1 MIIQVAWSIS
11 FIAGLSLIALSIFA
25 NTALRPQLRRILLS
39 AAAASMV
46 MAAVVSVRTLASGSA
61 VEFTGPWF
69 LPIGSCAMRIGV
81 SEAMMLLLV
90 NLFGGLILASL
101 WREESE
107 LDLGA
112 LIVLIPALG
121 VCLAA
126 RDVILFLI
134 AWETM
139 ALCGVVWQRGR
150 SLPEDHYFGHGLWAY
165 LASANL
171 ATGCLMVALPLLAK
185 LGGAEFG
192 PAGGPLLWDGHF
204 ASEANPVTAWGLVFL
219 VLAGF
224 GTKAGLFPFHVW
236 IRTVYRN
243 APAHFGAIS
252 SGLMAKVSL
261 FLLIRTLIR
270 MIPLLGPERLP
281 WLAGLLMLIGMATGL
296 AGLAGALTSARIKV
310 ILGYS
315 SMENVGIILIG
326 TGLAFWGV
334 AREAWVVTTF
344 AFVGVWFHI
353 LNHMLAKTCLFLAS
367 RNIIQQS
374 STDDLARLGGLH
386 LRMPVTAAAFGA
398 GALALSAMV
407 PLNAFNSELMIYDG
421 LFRGVLALGPVGRD
435 LAIVAIAVLGLM
447 GGLAAACFTGVW
459 GLGFLGNPRTAA
471 AEKVSE
477 AELSPENR
485 WIAKFMT
492 FAIIVL
498 GILPILGYFVVR
510 RAVAESLV
518 NSGYAEGISRQAD
531 SDVRSLLL
539 WLSLVA
545 SLLFMLLLGLKRWR
559 DRRLNAATIDSGL
572 TWDCGFGYTDSF
584 ARGQYGPLSYFDP
597 LSAYVSKWTWQKV
610 HRPEIREPFPAKM
623 RVRIESVDG
632 MLHYV
637 YDPIFRFVGKYMSRL
652 RWIQAGSIQLYLAMM
667 ALTLV
672 AMLAWVAVL

>member
-1 MIIQVAWSIS
+1 MILMIGWTMTLV
-11 FIAGLSLIALSIFA
+11 AGLSLAATGHPLIRARFGSLRAPLLALGGAGIALV
-25 NTALRPQLRRILLS
+25 ALHAIRILW
-39 AAAASMV
+39 
-46 MAAVVSVRTLASGSA
+46 SGH
-61 VEFTGPWF
+61 VFDFEGPWS
-69 LPIGSCAMRIGV
+69 LPIGGLPLRVGTA
-81 SEAMMLLLV
+81 EALMLLLV
-90 NLFGGLILASL
+90 NVFGGMILISLA
-101 WREESE
+101 RAEPA
-107 LDLGA
+107 LDLGT
-112 LIVLIPALG
+112 LLVLLPALG

-126 RDVILFLI
+126 RDVISFLM
-134 AWETM
+134 AWEVM

-150 SLPEDHYFGHGLWAY
+150 ATPEDRYDGHGLWAY
-165 LASANL
+165 LISAHL
-171 ATGCLMVALPLLAK
+171 ATACLLVALPTLAK
-185 LGGAEFG
+185 LGVTGIQLGA
-192 PAGGPLLWDGHF
+192 PILWDGPF
-204 ASEANPVTAWGLVFL
+204 RTTTDSWTAWGLVAL

-224 GTKAGLFPFHVW
+224 GTKAGSFPFHPW

-261 FLLIRTLIR
+261 FLMIRTLIR

-334 AREAWVVTTF
+334 AREAWGVATF
-344 AFVGVWFHI
+344 AFVGVWFHL

-367 RNIIQQS
+367 RNVILQS
-374 STDDLARLGGLH
+374 STDDLARLGGIH
-386 LRMPVTAAAFGA
+386 IRMPVTASAFGA

-435 LAIVAIAVLGLM
+435 LSILAIAILGLM

-477 AELSPENR
+477 ADLSPENR
-485 WIAKFMT
+485 WVAKLMT

-498 GILPILGYFVVR
+498 GVLPIIGYFIVR
-510 RAVAESLV
+510 GAVADSLV
-518 NSGYAEGISRQAD
+518 SAGFAEGISRQAD

-539 WLSLVA
+539 WMSLVA
-545 SLLFMLLLGLKRWR
+545 SLLFLLVLALKRWR
-559 DRRLNAATIDSGL
+559 DNRLKQASIDSGL

-597 LSAYVSKWTWQKV
+597 LGAYVSKWTWQKV
-610 HRPEIREPFPAKM
+610 HRPDIREPFPA
-623 RVRIESVDG
+623 RLRIRFESVDG

>member
-11 FIAGLSLIALSIFA
+11 FIAGLSLIFMSILPNSSSRPLS
-25 NTALRPQLRRILLS
+25 RRILLY
-39 AAAASMV
+39 AAAVSMI
-46 MAAVVSVRTLASGSA
+46 MAAGFSIRVLIGGKP
-61 VEFTGPWF
+61 VEFNGPWL
-69 LPIGSCAMRIGV
+69 LPIGSCALRIGV
-81 SEAMMLLLV
+81 PEALMLLLV
-90 NLFGGLILASL
+90 NVFGGAILASL
-101 WREESE
+101 WREETV

-121 VCLAA
+121 LCLAA

-150 SLPEDHYFGHGLWAY
+150 SLPEDRYDGHGLWAY
-165 LASANL
+165 LGSANL
-171 ATGCLMVALPLLAK
+171 ATGCLMVALPMLAK
-185 LGGAEFG
+185 LGGSQLGQE
-192 PAGGPLLWDGHF
+192 GGPLLWDGQF
-204 ASEANPVTAWGLVFL
+204 ATKASPTTGWGLVFL

-270 MIPLLGPERLP
+270 MIPLLGPDRLP

-315 SMENVGIILIG
+315 SMENVGIIMIG

-334 AREAWVVTTF
+334 AREAWVVATF
-344 AFVGVWFHI
+344 AFVGVWFH
-353 LNHMLAKTCLFLAS
+353 LVNHMLAKTCLFLAS
-367 RNIIQQS
+367 RNIVRQS

-386 LRMPVTAAAFGA
+386 LRMPVTASAFGA

-435 LAIVAIAVLGLM
+435 LAIVAIAILGLM

-459 GLGFLGNPRTAA
+459 GLGFLGNPRTPA

-477 AELSPENR
+477 EDLSPEDR
-485 WIAKFMT
+485 WIAKLMT
-492 FAIIVL
+492 FAIVL
-498 GILPILGYFVVR
+498 LGVLPIVGYYLVR
-510 RAVAESLV
+510 ATVADSLV
-518 NSGYAEGISRQAD
+518 SAGYADGISRQAD
-531 SDVRSLLL
+531 ADVRSLLL
-539 WLSLVA
+539 WMSLVA
-545 SLLFMLLLGLKRWR
+545 SLLLLLVLSLKRWR
-559 DRRLNAATIDSGL
+559 DGRLRESTIDAGL

-597 LSAYVSKWTWQKV
+597 LGAYVTKWTWQKV
-610 HRPEIREPFPAKM
+610 HRPEIREPFPARM

>member
-1 MIIQVAWSIS
+1 MILMIGWTMTLV
-11 FIAGLSLIALSIFA
+11 AGLCLAATGHPRVQARLGTLRGPLLALGGAGIVLS
-25 NTALRPQLRRILLS
+25 ALHAIRILAS
-39 AAAASMV
+39 AQAW
-46 MAAVVSVRTLASGSA
+46 
-61 VEFTGPWF
+61 EFEGPWSM
-69 LPIGSCAMRIGV
+69 PIGGFPLRIGPA
-81 SEAMMLLLV
+81 EAMMLLLV
-90 NLFGGLILASL
+90 NVFGGMILISLA
-101 WREESE
+101 RAESE

-112 LIVLIPALG
+112 LLVLLPALG
-121 VCLAA
+121 VCLSA
-126 RDVILFLI
+126 RDVIAFLM
-134 AWETM
+134 AWEVM

-150 SLPEDHYFGHGLWAY
+150 ATPEDRYEGHGLWAY
-165 LASANL
+165 LVSANL
-171 ATGCLMVALPLLAK
+171 ATACLMVALPTFAK
-185 LGGAEFG
+185 LGGTGLKLGA
-192 PAGGPLLWDGHF
+192 PILWDGPF
-204 ASEANPVTAWGLVFL
+204 RTATDSWTAWGLVAL
-219 VLAGF
+219 ILAGF

-270 MIPLLGPERLP
+270 MIPLLGTERLP

-315 SMENVGIILIG
+315 SMENVGIIMIG

-334 AREAWVVTTF
+334 AREAWVVATF
-344 AFVGVWFHI
+344 AFVGVWFH
-353 LNHMLAKTCLFLAS
+353 LVNHMLAKTCLFLAS
-367 RNIIQQS
+367 RNIVRQS

-386 LRMPVTAAAFGA
+386 LRMPVTASAFGA

-435 LAIVAIAVLGLM
+435 LAIVAIAILGLM

-459 GLGFLGNPRTAA
+459 GLGFLGNPRTPA

-477 AELSPENR
+477 ADLSPENR
-485 WIAKFMT
+485 WIAKIMT
-492 FAIIVL
+492 FAIVL
-498 GILPILGYFVVR
+498 LGVLPIVGYYLVR
-510 RAVAESLV
+510 GTVADSLV
-518 NSGYAEGISRQAD
+518 AAGYAEGISRQAD
-531 SDVRSLLL
+531 ADVRSLLL
-539 WLSLVA
+539 WMSLVA
-545 SLLFMLLLGLKRWR
+545 SLLFLLVLSLKRWR
-559 DRRLNAATIDSGL
+559 DGRLRESTIDAGL

-597 LSAYVSKWTWQKV
+597 LGAYVTKWTWQKV
-610 HRPEIREPFPAKM
+610 HRPEIREPFPARM
-623 RVRIESVDG
+623 RIRIESVDG